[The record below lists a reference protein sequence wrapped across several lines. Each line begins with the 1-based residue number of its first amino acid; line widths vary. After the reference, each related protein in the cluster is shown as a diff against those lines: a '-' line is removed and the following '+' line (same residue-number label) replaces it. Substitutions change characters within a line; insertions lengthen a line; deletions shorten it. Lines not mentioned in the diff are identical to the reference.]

1 MKVSAGIL
9 LFKKEKDSLYYF
21 LVHPGGPF
29 WKNKNLGAW
38 SIPKGEMLPN
48 ENPLER
54 ALIEFKEET
63 GQSIE
68 GEFIKL
74 SPIKQ
79 KGGKT
84 VYAWAVEADIDTSVL
99 YSNTFSMEWPPNSGK
114 IAEIPEVDQWEW
126 FPSEEAQQRINTAQ
140 KDFITELE
148 NILKNNT

>member
-9 LFKKEKDSLYYF
+9 LFKKEKDSLYCF
-21 LVHPGGPF
+21 LIHPGGPF

-38 SIPKGEMLPN
+38 SIPKGELLPD

-114 IAEIPEVDQWEW
+114 ITEIPEVDQWEW
-126 FPSEEAQQRINTAQ
+126 FPLEEALQRINTAQ

-148 NILKNNT
+148 NILKK